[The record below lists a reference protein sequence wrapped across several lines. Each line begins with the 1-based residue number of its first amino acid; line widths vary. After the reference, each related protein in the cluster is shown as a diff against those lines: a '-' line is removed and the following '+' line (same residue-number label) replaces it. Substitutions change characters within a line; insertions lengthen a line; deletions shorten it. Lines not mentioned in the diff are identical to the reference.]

1 MKTYKK
7 YFIAV
12 TLMFAIGCIFAAGT
26 VTASEEPIWR
36 NFINET
42 TLSGTLPGEAHLIN
56 TAPIWQ
62 AQVETFQKASLS
74 ERADRQAF
82 PVALDDTK
90 PIWCEQH
97 KCL

>member
-1 MKTYKK
+1 MKTNKK

-12 TLMFAIGCIFAAGT
+12 TLMFAIGGIVAAGT
-26 VTASEEPIWR
+26 VTAAEEPIWR

-42 TLSGTLPGEAHLIN
+42 TLSGTLPVEAHITN

-62 AQVETFQKASLS
+62 TQVETFQKASLS

-82 PVALDDTK
+82 PVALDETK
-90 PIWCEQH
+90 PIWCVQR

>member
-12 TLMFAIGCIFAAGT
+12 TLMFAISGILAAGT
-26 VTASEEPIWR
+26 VTAAEEPIWR
-36 NFINET
+36 NFTNET
-42 TLSGTLPGEAHLIN
+42 TLTGTLPGEAYLTHN
-56 TAPIWQ
+56 APIWQ
-62 AQVETFQKASLS
+62 AWVQSSQKVSLL

-82 PVALDDTK
+82 PVALDVTK
-90 PIWCEQH
+90 PIWCPQV

>member
-12 TLMFAIGCIFAAGT
+12 TLMFVIGGIVAAGT
-26 VTASEEPIWR
+26 ATAAEEPIWR
-36 NFINET
+36 NFINEK
-42 TLSGTLPGEAHLIN
+42 TLSGTLPDEAPLTN

-62 AQVETFQKASLS
+62 RQVEIFQKASLS
-74 ERADRQAF
+74 ERSDRQAF
-82 PVALDDTK
+82 PVALDVTK
-90 PIWCEQH
+90 PIWCEQR